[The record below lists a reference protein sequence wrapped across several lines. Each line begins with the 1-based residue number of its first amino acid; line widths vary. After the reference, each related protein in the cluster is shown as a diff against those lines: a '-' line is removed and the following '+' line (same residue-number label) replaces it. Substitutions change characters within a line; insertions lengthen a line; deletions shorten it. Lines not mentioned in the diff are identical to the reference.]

1 MSVKIE
7 RINNMLVEEISYI
20 LATEIKDEDIKFV
33 TITGANT
40 TNDLSFAKIYF
51 TTLKEKEKTLEALNN
66 ASGFIRKMLADRIE
80 IRHIPELTF
89 IYDESIEYGKRIE
102 QIIKTMATIYKGQ
115 RFINNIYNVESA
127 TLETRIILLSNL

>member
-1 MSVKIE
+1 MANVKIQ
-7 RINNMLVEEISYI
+7 RLNHTFMEEISNI
-20 LATEIKDEDIKFV
+20 LMTEIKDEDIKFV

-89 IYDESIEYGKRIE
+89 VFDESISYGKKIE
-102 QIIKTMATIYKGQ
+102 DIIE
-115 RFINNIYNVESA
+115 NIHENK
-127 TLETRIILLSNL
+127 